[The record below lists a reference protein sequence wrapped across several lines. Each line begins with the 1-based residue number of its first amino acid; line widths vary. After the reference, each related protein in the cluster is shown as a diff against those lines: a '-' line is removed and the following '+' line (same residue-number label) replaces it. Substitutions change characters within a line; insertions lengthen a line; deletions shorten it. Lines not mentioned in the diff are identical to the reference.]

1 MKVDN
6 TDVMSNKCVKDKD
19 NNLVYNTDVISN
31 KCGKDKDNNLVLGD
45 KEKLRVWNHHY
56 EQLLNVVS
64 IEMII
69 HNNL

>member
-19 NNLVYNTDVISN
+19 NNLV
-31 KCGKDKDNNLVLGD
+31 LGD
-45 KEKLRVWNHHY
+45 KEKLRVWNPHY

-64 IEMII
+64 TEMII
-69 HNNL
+69 HYNL